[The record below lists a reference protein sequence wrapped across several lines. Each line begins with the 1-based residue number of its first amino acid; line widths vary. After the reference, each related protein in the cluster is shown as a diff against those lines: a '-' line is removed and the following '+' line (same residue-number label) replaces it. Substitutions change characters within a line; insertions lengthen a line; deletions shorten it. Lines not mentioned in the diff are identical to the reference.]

1 MVRHVLV
8 VMAASTI
15 AGCTTEV
22 VTWEDPPPQN
32 VPSQPDDGSEDGEPR
47 GRDRDRDRDDDDD
60 DDDNDDD
67 DDDFRLGSEVAGIP
81 VGHMPPPGS
90 CRIWHPDR
98 SAGHQPPSGGCD
110 ELRGRVPAGAW
121 LLYRP
126 TEQPTVYRV
135 G

>member
-8 VMAASTI
+8 FMAVSAM
-15 AGCTTEV
+15 AGCTTEI

-32 VPSQPDDGSEDGEPR
+32 VPSRPDDESEDGEPR

-60 DDDNDDD
+60 DDEDD
-67 DDDFRLGSEVAGIP
+67 DDDFQLGVEVTGIP
-81 VGHMPPPGS
+81 VGQMPPPGS

-98 SAGHQPPSGGCD
+98 SAGQQPPASSCD
-110 ELRGRVPAGAW
+110 ELRRRVPEDAW

-126 TEQPTVYRV
+126 TPQPRVYRID
-135 G
+135 